1 MYYAALIIALI
12 AGDQLLKWWV
22 TINITRNGFKTFLPG
37 ILGLTNLHN
46 NGAAWSMMEGKQW
59 FFAIV
64 SVIAIVALVY
74 LMHRYSRRPW
84 LEVSFSFIFAGTI
97 GNFIDRLC
105 FGYVVDMFQILPI
118 NFPVFNIA
126 DTCLTI
132 GVFML
137 VIIILLEKD
146 DDNYAVES
154 TTKHHHQ

>member
-1 MYYAALIIALI
+1 MYYAILIIALV

-22 TINITRNGFKTFLPG
+22 TINIARNGFKTFLPG
-37 ILGLTNLHN
+37 ILELTNLHN
-46 NGAAWSMMEGKQW
+46 NGAAWSMMEGKQC

-84 LEVSFSFIFAGTI
+84 LEVSFSFVFAGTI
-97 GNFIDRLC
+97 GNFIDRLR
-105 FGYVVDMFQILPI
+105 FGYVVDMFQFLPV

-126 DTCLTI
+126 DACLTI

-146 DDNYAVES
+146 DDNHAVES
-154 TTKHHHQ
+154 TTTHHNR